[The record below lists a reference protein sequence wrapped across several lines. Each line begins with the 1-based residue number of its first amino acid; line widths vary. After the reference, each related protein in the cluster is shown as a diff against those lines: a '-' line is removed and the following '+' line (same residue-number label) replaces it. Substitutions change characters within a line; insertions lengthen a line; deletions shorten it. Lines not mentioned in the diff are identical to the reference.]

1 MEKKYRLLKNIVTP
15 TEFIVRGA
23 IFIKT
28 GVGKDGAYT
37 CGNYTLHPDYV
48 ERNSMWFE
56 EMDEPVFPKGIISI
70 WDDRDWHCGSPD
82 YYQMWVSNMLKDGG
96 VITRVQNSSGEVF
109 SVGDEVEWKD
119 ERFIINNFEISDDK
133 IKAFTSW
140 FNSSRSSYPIDRI
153 TKSTHKTFTKAE
165 IEAAISKSELWT
177 RCFRSDDVP
186 SLSKAAFRKAL
197 GI

>member
-56 EMDEPVFPKGIISI
+56 DMDETVFPKGILEFENSECAKCHNKGGKTEAHYQSWCNWHFIDRPKSLLCKPSI
-70 WDDRDWHCGSPD
+70 
-82 YYQMWVSNMLKDGG
+82 
-96 VITRVQNSSGEVF
+96 ITKVQNSSGEVF

-140 FNSSRSSYPIDRI
+140 FNS
-153 TKSTHKTFTKAE
+153 
-165 IEAAISKSELWT
+165 
-177 RCFRSDDVP
+177 
-186 SLSKAAFRKAL
+186 
-197 GI
+197 